1 MALLKSQYWMTLDG
15 YASCVAFH
23 PYKKDIMVVGTYKI
37 KQDPI
42 EEEHG
47 AEDSSVSAPAKPQER
62 EGLLI
67 VLQLNEEYE
76 T

>member
-1 MALLKSQYWMTLDG
+1 
-15 YASCVAFH
+15 
-23 PYKKDIMVVGTYKI
+23 MVVGTYKI